1 MTEPYVVIVIL
12 TYNGWANTADC
23 LNSIARASYSHY
35 HIIIIDNGSTDET
48 LGALRTHYPDVTVIE
63 NHANLGYSQGN
74 NIGVQSAMTLG
85 ADYVLLFN
93 PDVVIAPD
101 SITLLVQAAE
111 KNPDAAFL
119 GPTIYHFDEPNVIQS
134 AGGRVHG
141 WQFGHRAMN
150 VPDIGQFTVAEPVDW
165 VTGCAILARCRA
177 IEHIG
182 LLDLDFFLYS
192 EEVDWCLRAREF
204 GYQIF
209 LVPQSHVWHK
219 GVQRNYSPSPLVTY
233 YSARNELL
241 LLIKHHAGMMPL
253 LTAILRH
260 LRTLVSYTV
269 RPRWRSR
276 RQHRDALAIA
286 LLNFAQGRFGPAPIN
301 L

>member
-1 MTEPYVVIVIL
+1 MAEPYVVIVIL
-12 TYNGWANTADC
+12 TYNKWANTADC
-23 LNSIARASYSHY
+23 LNAIAHANYSHY
-35 HIIIIDNGSTDET
+35 HIVIIDNGSTDET
-48 LGALRTHYPDVTVIE
+48 LGTLHAHYPDVTVIE
-63 NHANLGYSQGN
+63 NHANLGYAQGN
-74 NIGVQSAMTLG
+74 NIGVQWAMTVG

-93 PDVVIAPD
+93 PDVIIAPN
-101 SITLLVQAAE
+101 SISLLVQAAE
-111 KNPDAAFL
+111 KNSSAAFV

-134 AGGRVHG
+134 AGGLVDG

-150 VPDIGQFTVAEPVDW
+150 VPDTDQFTDIEPVDW
-165 VTGCAILARCRA
+165 VTGCAILARCRT
-177 IEHIG
+177 IKQIG
-182 LLDLDFFLYS
+182 LLDSDFFLYC
-192 EEVDWCLRAREF
+192 EEVDWCLRAHEL

-209 LVPQSHVWHK
+209 FVPQSHVWHK

-241 LLIKHHAGMMPL
+241 LLTKHHAGIMPL
-253 LTAILRH
+253 IAAILRH

-276 RQHRDALAIA
+276 HQHRDALAIA
-286 LLNFAQGRFGPAPIN
+286 LLNFVQRRFGPAPIN